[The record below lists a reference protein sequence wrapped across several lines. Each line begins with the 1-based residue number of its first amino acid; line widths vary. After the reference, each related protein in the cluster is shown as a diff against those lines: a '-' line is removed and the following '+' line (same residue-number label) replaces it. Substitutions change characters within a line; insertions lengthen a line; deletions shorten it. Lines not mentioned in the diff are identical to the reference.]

1 MLLIYLAS
9 PYSHADVRV
18 RQHRF
23 EVACQ
28 AAAALLRAGVA
39 VFSPIAHSHPIA
51 RFGLPTSWDYW
62 ARLDREYL
70 ARCDV
75 LAVLTLVGWRESV
88 GVQAEI
94 ALARELGLPVV
105 YVAPEDLES
114 EAEPPA
120 LVELRHSS
128 HGAARPGGSAA

>member
-1 MLLIYLAS
+1 MIYLAS
-9 PYSHADVRV
+9 PYSHPDVRV
-18 RQHRF
+18 RERRF
-23 EVACQ
+23 EVACR

-51 RFGLPTSWDYW
+51 RFGLPTGWDYW
-62 ARLDREYL
+62 SRLDREYL

-75 LAVLTLVGWRESV
+75 LAVLTLVGWREST

-114 EAEPPA
+114 EVEQPA
-120 LVELRHSS
+120 LDELQ
-128 HGAARPGGSAA
+128 RPLREGYA